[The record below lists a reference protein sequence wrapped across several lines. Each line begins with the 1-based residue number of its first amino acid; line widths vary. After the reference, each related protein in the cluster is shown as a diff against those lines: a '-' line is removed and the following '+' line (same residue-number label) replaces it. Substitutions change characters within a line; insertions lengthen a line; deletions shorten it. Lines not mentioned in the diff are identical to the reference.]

1 MNQIKP
7 DQIESI
13 SVLKDKSGIT
23 LYGDM
28 GKNGVI
34 LITTKA
40 KAGSQEGKGLP
51 YSAEK
56 VETQDGKTVFVVVEE
71 MPEFPGGEKALRDFI
86 GSNVKYPED
95 AKKEGIQGRVFVT
108 FVVKSDGTVGDA
120 KVVREFIRCSIKR
133 H

>member
-71 MPEFPGGEKALRDFI
+71 MPEFPGGEKSLERFYRQQCEI
-86 GSNVKYPED
+86 SED
-95 AKKEGIQGRVFVT
+95 AKKEGIQGRAL
-108 FVVKSDGTVGDA
+108 SL
-120 KVVREFIRCSIKR
+120 SW
-133 H
+133 